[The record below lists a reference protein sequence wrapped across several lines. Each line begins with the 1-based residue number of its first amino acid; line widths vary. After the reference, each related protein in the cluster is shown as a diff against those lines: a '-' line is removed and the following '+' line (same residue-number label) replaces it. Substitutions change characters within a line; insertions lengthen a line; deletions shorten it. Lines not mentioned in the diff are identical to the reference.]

1 MTQVQWLMK
10 SKIGPLYLV
19 ASEKGLQGIFWKKQT
34 APMVASLKGKTA
46 EIKILLQTVIE
57 LKEYFDGK
65 RQKFTVP
72 LEVVGTPFQKKVWH
86 ALGQIPYGRTSSY
99 KDVAGRIRH
108 AKAMRAVG
116 TANGCNPHA
125 IIVPC
130 HRVIA
135 HDGTLGGYA
144 GGLKIK
150 SRLLALEGA
159 SI

>member
-1 MTQVQWLMK
+1 MPQAQWLMK

-19 ASEKGLQGIFWKKQT
+19 ASEKGLLGIFWKKQT
-34 APMVASLKGKTA
+34 APMAASLNGKTA
-46 EIKILLQTVIE
+46 EIKLLRLTVTE
-57 LKEYFDGK
+57 LAEYFDGK

-72 LEVVGTPFQKKVWH
+72 LEVIGTPFQKKVWQ
-86 ALGQIPYGRTSSY
+86 ALRLIPYGQTASY

-108 AKAMRAVG
+108 TKAMRAVG
-116 TANGCNPHA
+116 SANGNNPHA

-150 SRLLALEGA
+150 SRLLAIEGA
-159 SI
+159 AV

>member
-1 MTQVQWLMK
+1 MSQAQWLMR

-34 APMVASLKGKTA
+34 APMATSLNGKTA
-46 EIKILLQTVIE
+46 EAKILQRTVTE
-57 LKEYFDGK
+57 LEEYFAGK

-72 LEVVGTPFQKKVWH
+72 LEVTGTPFQKKVWN
-86 ALGQIPYGRTSSY
+86 ALRQIPYGQTSSY

-108 AKAMRAVG
+108 GKAMRAVG

-150 SRLLALEGA
+150 SQLLAIEGA
-159 SI
+159 AV

>member
-1 MTQVQWLMK
+1 MK
-10 SKIGPLYLV
+10 PVSSQLV
-19 ASEKGLQGIFWKKQT
+19 VHMDISIA
-34 APMVASLKGKTA
+34 ASLKGKTA
-46 EIKILLQTVIE
+46 EVKILQRTVTE
-57 LKEYFDGK
+57 LEEYLAGK
-65 RQKFTVP
+65 RQTFTVP
-72 LEVVGTPFQKKVWH
+72 LEVAGTPFQKKVWN
-86 ALGQIPYGRTSSY
+86 ALRRIPYGQTSSY

-108 AKAMRAVG
+108 GKAMRAVG

-150 SRLLALEGA
+150 SQLLALEGA
-159 SI
+159 AV

>member
-1 MTQVQWLMK
+1 MSQAQWLMK

-19 ASEKGLQGIFWKKQT
+19 ASENGLQGIFWKKQS
-34 APMVASLKGKTA
+34 APMTASLNGKTA
-46 EIKILLQTVIE
+46 EVKILTRTVTE
-57 LKEYFDGK
+57 LEEYFAGK

-72 LEVVGTPFQKKVWH
+72 LEVIGTTFQKKVWNE
-86 ALGQIPYGRTSSY
+86 LRKIPYGKTFSY

-116 TANGCNPHA
+116 TANGNNPHA

-150 SRLLALEGA
+150 SQLLALEGA
-159 SI
+159 AV

>member
-1 MTQVQWLMK
+1 MPLAQWLMK

-34 APMVASLKGKTA
+34 VPMAASLKGKTA
-46 EIKILLQTVIE
+46 EIKILLQTVTE

-135 HDGTLGGYA
+135 HDGSLGGYA

>member
-1 MTQVQWLMK
+1 MSQAQWLMK

-19 ASEKGLQGIFWKKQT
+19 ASEKGLQGIFWKKQA
-34 APMVASLKGKTA
+34 APIAASLKGKTA
-46 EIKILLQTVIE
+46 DIKILLQTVTE
-57 LKEYFDGK
+57 LAEYFGGK
-65 RQKFTVP
+65 RKKFTVP
-72 LEVVGTPFQKKVWH
+72 LEVVGTPFQKKVWQ
-86 ALGQIPYGRTSSY
+86 ALRQIPYGQTFSY

-108 AKAMRAVG
+108 GKAMRAVG
-116 TANGCNPHA
+116 TANGNNPHP

-135 HDGTLGGYA
+135 HDGKLGGYA

-150 SRLLALEGA
+150 SRLLNLEGV

>member
-1 MTQVQWLMK
+1 MSQAQWLMK
-10 SKIGPLYLV
+10 SRIGSLYLV
-19 ASEKGLQGIFWKKQT
+19 ASEKGLRGIFWKKQT

-46 EIKILLQTVIE
+46 EVKILLQTLTE

-65 RQKFTVP
+65 RQKFTMP
-72 LEVVGTPFQKKVWH
+72 LEVAGTPFQKKVWN
-86 ALGQIPYGRTSSY
+86 ALRQIPYGKTASY
-99 KDVAGRIRH
+99 KDVAGRIQR
-108 AKAMRAVG
+108 AKAVRAVG
-116 TANGCNPHA
+116 TANGNNPHA

-150 SRLLALEGA
+150 SRLLKLEGA
-159 SI
+159 GT

>member
-1 MTQVQWLMK
+1 MSQAQWLMK

-19 ASEKGLQGIFWKKQT
+19 ASEKGLQGILWKKQA
-34 APMVASLKGKTA
+34 APMAASLKGKTA
-46 EIKILLQTVIE
+46 EIKILLQTVTE
-57 LKEYFDGK
+57 LAEYFKGK
-65 RQKFTVP
+65 RQKFTVH
-72 LEVVGTPFQKKVWH
+72 LEVIGTPFQKKVWH
-86 ALGQIPYGRTSSY
+86 ALRLIPYGKTFSY

-108 AKAMRAVG
+108 EKAMRAVG
-116 TANGCNPHA
+116 TANGNNPHP

-150 SRLLALEGA
+150 SRLLAIEGA
-159 SI
+159 AV